1 MFRIPRRFAHFVY
14 GVIQSGVT
22 TAIATGVASFGYLA
36 AVCLDHDV
44 ADCDIRRARYPK
56 AVVCYDMRGIGNR
69 GFVDRKLEIHL
80 FRTVFRRADAHGLAA
95 DAPRTTFFR

>member
-36 AVCLDHDV
+36 AGSFLMHWAQSWLFAWIMMLPIVIF
-44 ADCDIRRARYPK
+44 AAPAIRRLSFAMT
-56 AVVCYDMRGIGNR
+56 CEESGTEDS
-69 GFVDRKLEIHL
+69 
-80 FRTVFRRADAHGLAA
+80 
-95 DAPRTTFFR
+95 